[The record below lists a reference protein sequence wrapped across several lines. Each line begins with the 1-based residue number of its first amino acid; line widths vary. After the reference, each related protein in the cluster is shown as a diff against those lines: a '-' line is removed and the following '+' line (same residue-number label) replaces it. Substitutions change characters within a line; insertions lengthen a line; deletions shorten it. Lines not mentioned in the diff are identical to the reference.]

1 MMMTTPKLVLF
12 RIFIW
17 TIGRVPFF
25 SNLLRKGMVAFLI
38 RNQRDDPYV
47 PSSKYYH
54 PGELDK
60 GDFD

>member
-1 MMMTTPKLVLF
+1 MLMTSPKLISF
-12 RIFIW
+12 RAFMM
-17 TIGRVPFF
+17 TIGRISLF
-25 SNLLRKGMVAFLI
+25 SSLLRKLMVRFLI
-38 RNQRDDPYV
+38 RKKRDDPYV